1 MSKQILIVD
10 DDPRCTESLGALL
23 IDTGYDV
30 RVAHDDRQA
39 AQTLKEFPADTVLL
53 DIGLPVLSG
62 DSFANFLLMRYPDI
76 RIIFISGNYG
86 MVDPERFGE
95 GTLFLPKPLNIENL
109 LAILKAP
116 LPSTRQPRTPR
127 SGTPQSHD
135 PANSNR

>member
-1 MSKQILIVD
+1 MSKNILIVD
-10 DDPRCTESLGALL
+10 DDPRCTEALGSLLL
-23 IDTGYDV
+23 ETGYDV

-95 GTLFLPKPLNIENL
+95 GTLFFPKPLDIDAL
-109 LAILKAP
+109 LEALKT
-116 LPSTRQPRTPR
+116 PSRE
-127 SGTPQSHD
+127 PQKS
-135 PANSNR
+135 P